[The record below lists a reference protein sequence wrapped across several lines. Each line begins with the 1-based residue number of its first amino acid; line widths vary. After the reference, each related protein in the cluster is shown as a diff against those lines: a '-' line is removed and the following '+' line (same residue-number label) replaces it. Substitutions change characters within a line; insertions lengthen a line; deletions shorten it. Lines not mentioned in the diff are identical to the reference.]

1 MRSIS
6 IQAFD
11 KIKYS
16 IYNGPG
22 MMKIVRAD
30 FICIKCT
37 KFWKNTFLIYSFFQ
51 KIEKLLKIPLKQV
64 NIIML
69 DFLKPIKKKQY
80 SF

>member
-30 FICIKCT
+30 FICELCT
-37 KFWKNTFLIYSFFQ
+37 KFWKNTFFLEKSIYKPKGLI
-51 KIEKLLKIPLKQV
+51 L
-64 NIIML
+64 
-69 DFLKPIKKKQY
+69 
-80 SF
+80 

>member
-22 MMKIVRAD
+22 MMKIARAD

-37 KFWKNTFLIYSFFQ
+37 KFWKNTFFWKNGIYKWNGLI
-51 KIEKLLKIPLKQV
+51 L
-64 NIIML
+64 
-69 DFLKPIKKKQY
+69 
-80 SF
+80 